1 MLEKN
6 LEKMERFAA
15 KVWRKYGKED
25 PLAQLSFNE
34 YDYLK
39 VIQNSPQAIR
49 LTDLAIALEVT
60 KPSASN
66 MIKKLERRG
75 LVKRV
80 QCEEDARSQ
89 LFELTEQ
96 AGLHLASEARVYQVL
111 AQQVA
116 QHLSPEEAIMLD
128 LLLSKALRQ

>member
-1 MLEKN
+1 MLEIN

-25 PLAQLSFNE
+25 PLVQLSFNE

-49 LTDLAIALEVT
+49 LTDLALALEVS

-66 MIKKLERRG
+66 MLKKLERRG

-80 QCEEDARSQ
+80 QCEEDARSR
-89 LFELTEQ
+89 LFELTDQ
-96 AGLHLASEARVYQVL
+96 AELHLASEARVYQIL

-116 QHLSPEEAIMLD
+116 QHLSPEEALMLD
-128 LLLSKALRQ
+128 MLLGKALR

>member
-1 MLEKN
+1 MLEIN

-39 VIQNSPQAIR
+39 VIQSSPQAIR
-49 LTDLAIALEVT
+49 LTDLALALEVS
-60 KPSASN
+60 KPSASS
-66 MIKKLERRG
+66 MLKKLERRG

-80 QCEEDARSQ
+80 QCEEDARSR
-89 LFELTEQ
+89 LFELTDQ
-96 AGLHLASEARVYQVL
+96 AELHLASEARVYQIL

-116 QHLSPEEAIMLD
+116 QHLSPEEALMLD
-128 LLLSKALRQ
+128 MLLGKALR

>member
-66 MIKKLERRG
+66 MIK
-75 LVKRV
+75 
-80 QCEEDARSQ
+80 S
-89 LFELTEQ
+89 
-96 AGLHLASEARVYQVL
+96 
-111 AQQVA
+111 
-116 QHLSPEEAIMLD
+116 
-128 LLLSKALRQ
+128 

>member
-1 MLEKN
+1 MLEIN
-6 LEKMERFAA
+6 LDKMERFAA

-39 VIQNSPQAIR
+39 VIQSSPQAIR
-49 LTDLAIALEVT
+49 LTDLALALEVS

-66 MIKKLERRG
+66 MLKKLERRG

-80 QCEEDARSQ
+80 QCEEDARSR
-89 LFELTEQ
+89 LFELTDQ
-96 AGLHLASEARVYQVL
+96 AELHLASEARVYQIL

-116 QHLSPEEAIMLD
+116 QHLSPEEALMLD
-128 LLLSKALRQ
+128 MLLGKALR

>member
-1 MLEKN
+1 MLEIN
-6 LEKMERFAA
+6 LEKMERFSA

-39 VIQNSPQAIR
+39 VIQSSPQAIR
-49 LTDLAIALEVT
+49 LTDLALALEVS
-60 KPSASN
+60 KPSASS
-66 MIKKLERRG
+66 MLKKLERRG

-80 QCEEDARSQ
+80 QCEEDARSR
-89 LFELTEQ
+89 LFELTDQ
-96 AGLHLASEARVYQVL
+96 AELHLASEARVYQIL

-116 QHLSPEEAIMLD
+116 QHLSPEEALMLD
-128 LLLSKALRQ
+128 MLLGKALR

>member
-39 VIQNSPQAIR
+39 VIQSSPLAIR
-49 LTDLAIALEVT
+49 LTDLALALEVS

-66 MIKKLERRG
+66 MLKKLERRG

-80 QCEEDARSQ
+80 QCEEDARSR
-89 LFELTEQ
+89 LFELTQQ
-96 AGLHLASEARVYQVL
+96 AELHLASEARVYQIL

-116 QHLSPEEAIMLD
+116 QHLSPEEALMLD
-128 LLLSKALRQ
+128 MLLGKALR

>member
-1 MLEKN
+1 MLEIN

-39 VIQNSPQAIR
+39 VIQSSPQAIR
-49 LTDLAIALEVT
+49 LTDLALALEVS

-66 MIKKLERRG
+66 MLKKLEMRG

-80 QCEEDARSQ
+80 QCEEDARSR
-89 LFELTEQ
+89 LFELTDQ
-96 AGLHLASEARVYQVL
+96 AELHLASEARVYQIL

-116 QHLSPEEAIMLD
+116 QHLSPEEALMLD
-128 LLLSKALRQ
+128 MLLGKALR

>member
-1 MLEKN
+1 MLEIN
-6 LEKMERFAA
+6 LEKMERFGA

-39 VIQNSPQAIR
+39 VIQSSPQAIR
-49 LTDLAIALEVT
+49 LTDLALALEVS

-66 MIKKLERRG
+66 MLKKLERRG

-80 QCEEDARSQ
+80 QCEEDARSR
-89 LFELTEQ
+89 LFELTDQ
-96 AGLHLASEARVYQVL
+96 AELHLASEARVYQIL

-116 QHLSPEEAIMLD
+116 QHLSPEEALMLD
-128 LLLSKALRQ
+128 MLLGKALR

>member
-1 MLEKN
+1 MLEIN

-39 VIQNSPQAIR
+39 VIQSSPQAIR
-49 LTDLAIALEVT
+49 LTDLALALEVS

-80 QCEEDARSQ
+80 QCEEDARSR
-89 LFELTEQ
+89 LFELTDQ
-96 AGLHLASEARVYQVL
+96 AELHLASEARVYQIL

-116 QHLSPEEAIMLD
+116 QHLSPEEALMLD
-128 LLLSKALRQ
+128 MLLGKALR

>member
-1 MLEKN
+1 MLEIN

-39 VIQNSPQAIR
+39 VIQRSPQAIR
-49 LTDLAIALEVT
+49 LTDLALALEVS

-66 MIKKLERRG
+66 MLKKLERRG

-80 QCEEDARSQ
+80 QCEEDARSR

-96 AGLHLASEARVYQVL
+96 AELYLASEARVYQIL

-116 QHLSPEEAIMLD
+116 QHLSPEEALMLD
-128 LLLSKALRQ
+128 MLLGKALR

>member
-1 MLEKN
+1 MLEIN

-39 VIQNSPQAIR
+39 VIQSSPLAIR
-49 LTDLAIALEVT
+49 LTDLALALEVS

-66 MIKKLERRG
+66 MLKKLERRG

-80 QCEEDARSQ
+80 QCEEDARSR

-96 AGLHLASEARVYQVL
+96 AELYLASEARVYQIL

-116 QHLSPEEAIMLD
+116 QHLSPEEALMLD
-128 LLLSKALRQ
+128 MLLGKALR

>member
-1 MLEKN
+1 MLEIN

-39 VIQNSPQAIR
+39 VIQSSPQAIR
-49 LTDLAIALEVT
+49 LTDLALALEVS

-66 MIKKLERRG
+66 MLKKLERRG

-80 QCEEDARSQ
+80 QCEEDARSR

-96 AGLHLASEARVYQVL
+96 AELYLASEARVYQIL
-111 AQQVA
+111 EQQVA
-116 QHLSPEEAIMLD
+116 QHLSPEEALMLD
-128 LLLSKALRQ
+128 MLLGKALR

>member
-1 MLEKN
+1 MLEIN

-25 PLAQLSFNE
+25 PLALLSFNE

-39 VIQNSPQAIR
+39 VIQSSPQAIR
-49 LTDLAIALEVT
+49 LTDLAQALEVS

-66 MIKKLERRG
+66 MLKKLERRG

-80 QCEEDARSQ
+80 QCEEDARSR

-96 AGLHLASEARVYQVL
+96 AELHLASEARVYQIL

-116 QHLSPEEAIMLD
+116 QHLSPEEALMLD
-128 LLLSKALRQ
+128 MLLGKALR

>member
-1 MLEKN
+1 MLEIN

-39 VIQNSPQAIR
+39 VIQSSPHAIR
-49 LTDLAIALEVT
+49 LTDLALALEVS

-66 MIKKLERRG
+66 MLKKLERRG

-80 QCEEDARSQ
+80 QCEEDARSR
-89 LFELTEQ
+89 LFELTQQ
-96 AGLHLASEARVYQVL
+96 AELHLASEARVYQIL

-116 QHLSPEEAIMLD
+116 QHLSPEEALMLD
-128 LLLSKALRQ
+128 MLLGKALR